1 MFHIMF
7 IRIARSESML
17 RKSSFLWSLI
27 RNRRVLPDGEP
38 GRDER
43 WDDDGDLGG
52 DDDGD
57 GGHDTFE
64 YLADDNGY
72 DYDDK

>member
-1 MFHIMF
+1 M
-7 IRIARSESML
+7 
-17 RKSSFLWSLI
+17 
-27 RNRRVLPDGEP
+27 PDGEP

-72 DYDDK
+72 DYDDKYESNTHGMARNGMV